1 MTESHSGPTAPSAEA
16 LPETL
21 PIFPLGGVLV
31 LPRAELPLH
40 IFEPRYRAMTRDALA
55 GDHTIG
61 MIQPVDPRAEGAQPE
76 IYPVGCAGRIT
87 ACRKTE
93 DGRYHFTLVG
103 VCRFRVRDEL
113 PLKDGYRRI
122 VADYAPFASD
132 LAAPTA
138 DAVDRAWLVGLL
150 RRYCEARGLSANWD
164 AVEKAADESLVSA
177 LAMMCPFT
185 PSEKQALLE
194 AGTLAERVRILGTLM
209 EMALASG
216 TDAPP
221 ARH

>member
-122 VADYAPFASD
+122 GNGAEVLGGIRPRLLDRSNEAVLSGGEQKLCGGEEELGLERTTGRVAVAEAIGFVALFAVPD
-132 LAAPTA
+132 VHGDVERTFGQRAIVAAQ
-138 DAVDRAWLVGLL
+138 G
-150 RRYCEARGLSANWD
+150 
-164 AVEKAADESLVSA
+164 
-177 LAMMCPFT
+177 
-185 PSEKQALLE
+185 PS
-194 AGTLAERVRILGTLM
+194 GG
-209 EMALASG
+209 G
-216 TDAPP
+216 
-221 ARH
+221 